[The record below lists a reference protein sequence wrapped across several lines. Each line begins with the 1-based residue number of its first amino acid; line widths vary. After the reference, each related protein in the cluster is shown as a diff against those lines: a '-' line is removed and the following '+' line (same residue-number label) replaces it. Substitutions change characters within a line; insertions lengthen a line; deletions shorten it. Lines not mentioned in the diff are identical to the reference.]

1 MMRITMVN
9 RMPILVFLL
18 SAMADISCKN
28 TSNPDIYGISE
39 HLCCMNGI
47 EKGLPIDN
55 IPENFKAGFIAIIGK
70 PNVGKS
76 TLMNALVGEKLS
88 IVSHKASTTRN
99 RIYGILSGENY
110 QLVYSDTPGLIKPA
124 YELQKSMMHFVD
136 SALEDADLVLAVTD
150 CLKPGT
156 DPELLE
162 LLSAIKLPVLLV
174 VNKIDKSTQDEI
186 ILKMA
191 DWKAAIPEME
201 ILAVSAKEKFN
212 LDGLMAWLLEKTPL
226 SPPYYPLDQL
236 TEQSERFIAAEMIR
250 EQVFSH
256 TEKEVPY
263 STAVMVESFK
273 DSEELLKI
281 SALLYVERNSQKAIL
296 LGHQGG
302 TIKKIATKS
311 RMEMEKFFGKKVF
324 LETYIKVE
332 EDWKTEKH
340 KLKRFGFSGS

>member
-1 MMRITMVN
+1 M
-9 RMPILVFLL
+9 
-18 SAMADISCKN
+18 K
-28 TSNPDIYGISE
+28 E
-39 HLCCMNGI
+39 I
-47 EKGLPIDN
+47 EPGLPIDN
-55 IPENFKAGFIAIIGK
+55 IPEDFRAGFIAIVGK

-99 RIYGILSGENY
+99 RVYGILSGEKY

-124 YELQKSMMHFVD
+124 YELQKSMMHFVEN
-136 SALEDADLVLAVTD
+136 ALEDADLVLAVTD
-150 CLKPGT
+150 CLKPGI
-156 DPELLE
+156 DAELLE
-162 LLSAIKLPVLLV
+162 VLSSVSLPVLLV
-174 VNKIDKSTQDEI
+174 INKIDKSTQEEI
-186 ILKMA
+186 LQKME
-191 DWKAAIPEME
+191 DWKAALPAIEV
-201 ILAVSAKEKFN
+201 LAASAKEKFN
-212 LDGLMAWLLEKTPL
+212 LEGLMTWILEKTPL

-263 STAVMVESFK
+263 STAVLVESFK
-273 DSEELLKI
+273 DSEELLRI

-296 LGHQGG
+296 LGHQGS
-302 TIKKIATKS
+302 TIKKIASKA

-332 EDWKTEKH
+332 EDWRSEKH
-340 KLKRFGFSGS
+340 KLKRFGFSAS

>member
-1 MMRITMVN
+1 
-9 RMPILVFLL
+9 
-18 SAMADISCKN
+18 
-28 TSNPDIYGISE
+28 
-39 HLCCMNGI
+39 MNEI
-47 EKGLPIDN
+47 EPGLPISG
-55 IPENFKAGFIAIIGK
+55 IPEHFRAGFVAILGK

-99 RIYGILSGENY
+99 RIYGIMSGEDY

-136 SALEDADLVLAVTD
+136 SALEDADQVLAITD

-162 LLSAIKLPVLLV
+162 LLTAIKLPVLLV
-174 VNKIDKSTQDEI
+174 INKIDKSTQEEI
-186 ILKMA
+186 EQKIN
-191 DWKAAIPEME
+191 DWKEALPDVEMLAI
-201 ILAVSAKEKFN
+201 SAKEKFN
-212 LDGLMAWLLEKTPL
+212 LEGLMAWVLEHTPL
-226 SPPYYPLDQL
+226 SPPYYPTDQI

-263 STAVMVESFK
+263 STAVLVESFK
-273 DSEELLKI
+273 DSAELLRI
-281 SALLYVERNSQKAIL
+281 SAVLYVERNSQKAIL
-296 LGHQGG
+296 LGHQGS
-302 TIKKIATKS
+302 TIKKIATKA
-311 RMEMEKFFGKKVF
+311 RLEMEKFFGKKVF

-332 EDWKTEKH
+332 EDWKREKR
-340 KLKRFGFSGS
+340 KLKRFGYSGD

>member
-1 MMRITMVN
+1 
-9 RMPILVFLL
+9 
-18 SAMADISCKN
+18 
-28 TSNPDIYGISE
+28 
-39 HLCCMNGI
+39 MNNI
-47 EKGLPIDN
+47 EPGLPIEN
-55 IPENFKAGFIAIIGK
+55 IPEDFRAGFIAIIGK

-99 RIYGILSGENY
+99 RIFGILSGEKY

-124 YELQKSMMHFVD
+124 YELQKSMMDFVER
-136 SALEDADLVLAVTD
+136 ALEDADLVLAVTD

-162 LLSAIKLPVLLV
+162 ILASVKLPVLLV
-174 VNKIDKSTQDEI
+174 INKIDKSGQEEI
-186 ILKMA
+186 VQKME
-191 DWKAAIPEME
+191 DWKTALPEAE

-212 LDGLMAWLLEKTPL
+212 LEGLMAWLLEKTPL

-250 EQVFSH
+250 EQVFFH

-263 STAVMVESFK
+263 STAVLVESFK
-273 DSEELLKI
+273 DSEDLLKI
-281 SALLYVERNSQKAIL
+281 SAVLYVERNSQKAIL
-296 LGHQGG
+296 LGHQGS
-302 TIKKIATKS
+302 TIKKIASKS

-324 LETYIKVE
+324 LETWIKVE
-332 EDWKTEKH
+332 EDWRKEKQ
-340 KLKRFGFSGS
+340 KLKRLGFSSS

>member
-1 MMRITMVN
+1 
-9 RMPILVFLL
+9 
-18 SAMADISCKN
+18 
-28 TSNPDIYGISE
+28 
-39 HLCCMNGI
+39 MNSI
-47 EKGLPIDN
+47 EPGLPIDHV
-55 IPENFKAGFIAIIGK
+55 PEDFKAGFIAIIGK

-99 RIYGILSGENY
+99 RIYGILSGNNY
-110 QLVYSDTPGLIKPA
+110 QLVYSDTPGIIKPA

-136 SALEDADLVLAVTD
+136 TALEDADLVLAVTD

-162 LLSAIKLPVLLV
+162 VLQATSLPVILV
-174 VNKIDKSTQDEI
+174 INKIDKSTQVEI
-186 ILKMA
+186 QEKIES
-191 DWKAAIPEME
+191 WKLALPNAE
-201 ILAVSAKEKFN
+201 ILAISAKEHFN
-212 LDGLMAWLLEKTPL
+212 LDGLLELILEKTPL

-263 STAVMVESFK
+263 STAVLVESFK
-273 DSEELLKI
+273 DSDELLRI
-281 SALLYVERNSQKAIL
+281 SAILYVERNSQKAIL
-296 LGHQGG
+296 LGHQGS
-302 TIKKIATKS
+302 TIKKIASNARKG
-311 RMEMEKFFGKKVF
+311 MEAFFGKKVF

-332 EDWKTEKH
+332 EDWKREKK
-340 KLKRFGFSGS
+340 KLKRFGYSGD